1 MTATPAPTVFT
12 THLDLARLP
21 WFEVHEGRLVLADDS
36 LPRAIDMHAHLALAY
51 VLPTRVNL
59 RAQTPETYHYLRL
72 QDRLDLE
79 PYGNRNYTPARLREM
94 KRDLTLGAVRSGG
107 LRATHTAPNLLR
119 DMDDMGVAATALLPI
134 EWPVLSRNTD
144 EWLEACAG
152 QERLINFGSVHPLD
166 PRLEREVDRQ
176 AARGVHGFKM
186 HPAVQ
191 LMPPDHRRA
200 LKLYRAAAR
209 HDLPILFHCGPVDIE
224 PPLGRR
230 FSLLPGY
237 RRAVEACPDTT
248 FILGHS
254 GALQMEQALALANEH
269 ENVYLE
275 LSSQGLPN
283 VRRILEE
290 GPRDRVVFGSD
301 WPFYHQ
307 SMPWAKVLLATEEVA
322 ADPAERAALRAAV
335 LHDNAARLLGLPP
348 TS

>member
-1 MTATPAPTVFT
+1 MAATAQPTVFE
-12 THLDLARLP
+12 THFDLAQLP
-21 WFEVHEGRLVLADDS
+21 WFEVRDGRLVLADDT

-51 VLPTRVNL
+51 ILPTRVNL
-59 RAQTPETYHYLRL
+59 RAKTPETYHYLRL

-79 PYGNRNYTPARLREM
+79 PYGNRNYTPERLEEM

-119 DMDDMGVAATALLPI
+119 DMDDMGVEATVLLPI

-166 PRLEREVDRQ
+166 PRLEHEVDRQ
-176 AARGVHGFKM
+176 AARGVQGFKM

-191 LMPPDHRRA
+191 LMPPDHSRS

-209 HDLPILFHCGPVDIE
+209 HDLPVLFHCGPVDIE
-224 PPLGRR
+224 VALGRR
-230 FSLLPGY
+230 FSQLPGY
-237 RRAVEACPDTT
+237 RRAVEACPETT
-248 FILGHS
+248 FVLGHS
-254 GALQMEQALALANEH
+254 GALQMEQALALANDYD
-269 ENVYLE
+269 NVYLE

-283 VRRILEE
+283 VRRILAE
-290 GPRDRVVFGSD
+290 GPRDRIVFGSD

-307 SMPWAKVLLATEEVA
+307 AMPWAKVLLATEELVD
-322 ADPAERAALRAAV
+322 DPAERAALRAAV
-335 LHDNAARLLGLPP
+335 LYDNAARLLKLPP
-348 TS
+348 SP